1 LLRGAFRTLLQTAR
15 SSSWFKNLRFLTRSH
30 QHGTLTQCRFWL
42 TKITSFHCLLSKTPS
57 LRKETQVWLRI
68 KTVYCRNVPKRVLR
82 KPCDD
87 LSLRPSRIAGTY

>member
-42 TKITSFHCLLSKTPS
+42 TKITSFHCLLSKTPLS
-57 LRKETQVWLRI
+57 AKNHECASGLRLF
-68 KTVYCRNVPKRVLR
+68 
-82 KPCDD
+82 
-87 LSLRPSRIAGTY
+87 IAGTFRCGYCESLVIVNHCGLRE